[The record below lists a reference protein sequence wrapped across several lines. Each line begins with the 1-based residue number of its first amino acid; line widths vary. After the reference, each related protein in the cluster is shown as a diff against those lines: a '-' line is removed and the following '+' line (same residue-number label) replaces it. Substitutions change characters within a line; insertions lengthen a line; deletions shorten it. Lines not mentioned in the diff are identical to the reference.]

1 MRRVLVV
8 DDNKDLADSLAELLE
23 IEGYTASAAYS
34 GDEAIAQLRS
44 AQFRAVICDYRMPGL
59 NGGEVL
65 AVIRNEL
72 ALHDLLFVIITS
84 TSGELPIVRTE
95 FTRIFKKP
103 LHMESLLDLLTGYF
117 SDRSA

>member
-1 MRRVLVV
+1 MKKILIIEDEASIRETIS
-8 DDNKDLADSLAELLE
+8 DILE
-23 IEGYTASAAYS
+23 IEGYTASVAYS
-34 GDEAIAQLRS
+34 GDEANAQLRS